1 MLNKIKTW
9 FLRLSDNT
17 KSYFVIWWFAG
28 AVYFFVG
35 WGTNLGQLEDPFALI
50 FFLGL
55 GMGLVTA
62 FLINPIIYHMF
73 TIQRRGKIANK
84 KYFQRSVLQGA
95 LFKLLDFLKAFVI
108 NILIFITYQLL
119 NQALILLLELNPD
132 RVVVPG
138 EPILYATF
146 YTFYY
151 SIFVG
156 IANTV
161 AKALSKKE
169 VKPNE

>member
-1 MLNKIKTW
+1 MLSKIKN
-9 FLRLSDNT
+9 LIGGLSDNT
-17 KSYFVIWWFAG
+17 KSYFIIWWFAG
-28 AVYFFVG
+28 AVYFFIG
-35 WGTNLGQLEDPFALI
+35 WGTTLGVNKDPFDLL

-73 TIQRRGKIANK
+73 SIKRKGTIANK
-84 KYFQRSVLQGA
+84 QYFERTVWQGVLM
-95 LFKLLDFLKAFVI
+95 KLLEFFKAFAI
-108 NILIFITYQLL
+108 NILIFFTYQLL
-119 NQALILLLELNPD
+119 NQGLILLFDLNPE
-132 RVVVPG
+132 RIIVPG

-156 IANTV
+156 IGNTI
-161 AKALSKKE
+161 AKALAKKE
-169 VKPNE
+169 EEK